1 MRACLDAF
9 SLTVIIPDI
18 FFIDVERLWRRSGAF
33 LGLRRLL
40 SVLLLHV
47 WLDL

>member
-1 MRACLDAF
+1 MKACLDAF
-9 SLTVIIPDI
+9 SVTVIIPGI

-33 LGLRRLL
+33 LL

>member
-1 MRACLDAF
+1 MKACLDAF
-9 SLTVIIPDI
+9 SVTVIIPGI

-33 LGLRRLL
+33 LLL

>member
-1 MRACLDAF
+1 MKACLDAF
-9 SLTVIIPDI
+9 SVTVIIRGI

-33 LGLRRLL
+33 LLL